1 MKTISGYLSV
11 VTFLAGCLYVLTH
24 RGPSAFNN
32 QMDTVLTILAV
43 LGVAFAIC
51 SRISYF
57 IILGVSFNLILAG
70 FALLLHIGEGIG
82 S

>member
-1 MKTISGYLSV
+1 
-11 VTFLAGCLYVLTH
+11 
-24 RGPSAFNN
+24 
-32 QMDTVLTILAV
+32 MDTVLTILAV
-43 LGVAFAIC
+43 LGVAFAVC

-70 FALLLHIGEGIG
+70 FALLLHIGEGFG

>member
-11 VTFLAGCLYVLTH
+11 VTFLAGCLYVLIH
-24 RGPSAFNN
+24 RGPNAFNN

-43 LGVAFAIC
+43 LGVTFAGC
-51 SRISYF
+51 SGIAYF

-70 FALLLHIGEGIG
+70 FALLLHIGEGFG
-82 S
+82 A